1 MIFLSS
7 LDKPFQL
14 CYTIYVIG
22 EDTHNK
28 KRNSR
33 NANQYKGATPIEKNV
48 RVIDE
53 QGNEYEA
60 TYPKRAKGLVKNGRA
75 RFIDEHTL
83 CLACPPNEFT
93 DNLEE
98 NIMEENKTLSVKDI
112 FDAIGQ
118 LRSEAVYLNN
128 ALSTLSDIP
137 SSGTGAPGS
146 PGDIGAQAK
155 ATAIAEIISARET
168 TNQQMLAFYQRMYD
182 DIVNTESKTFAAKA
196 DVIQKCFRDLMTC
209 RACTELD
216 SEDKLVALG
225 DLGERIQSLLS
236 QLITEDVKP
245 Q

>member
-1 MIFLSS
+1 MN
-7 LDKPFQL
+7 
-14 CYTIYVIG
+14 G

-28 KRNSR
+28 KRNSQI
-33 NANQYKGATPIEKNV
+33 ANQYKGATPIEKTV

-75 RFIDEHTL
+75 RFIDEHTI
-83 CLACPPNEFT
+83 CLACLPDELN

-98 NIMEENKTLSVKDI
+98 SKMEENKTLTVKDI

-118 LRSEAVYLNN
+118 LRSESAYLNN

-137 SSGTGAPGS
+137 CSGTGDPGS
-146 PGDIGAQAK
+146 PGDIGSQAK
-155 ATAIAEIISARET
+155 ASAIADVIKCRET

-182 DIVNTESKTFAAKA
+182 DLVNAEAKVFATQA

-216 SEDKLVALG
+216 SEDKLVALT

-236 QLITEDVKP
+236 KLITSDVKP

>member
-1 MIFLSS
+1 M
-7 LDKPFQL
+7 
-14 CYTIYVIG
+14 IG

-28 KRNSR
+28 KRNSQ

-75 RFIDEHTL
+75 RFIDEHTI
-83 CLACPPNEFT
+83 CLACPPNEMNE
-93 DNLEE
+93 NLEE
-98 NIMEENKTLSVKDI
+98 NKMEENKTLTVKDI

-118 LRSEAVYLNN
+118 LRSESAYLNN

-137 SSGTGAPGS
+137 CSSTGAPGS

-155 ATAIAEIISARET
+155 ANAIADVIKCRET

-182 DIVNTESKTFAAKA
+182 DIVNAESRAFASKA
-196 DVIQKCFRDLMTC
+196 DVIQKSFRDLMTC

-216 SEDKLVALG
+216 SEDKLVAFT

-236 QLITEDVKP
+236 QLITDDVKP

>member
-1 MIFLSS
+1 MN
-7 LDKPFQL
+7 
-14 CYTIYVIG
+14 G

-33 NANQYKGATPIEKNV
+33 YANQYKGATPIEKNV

-75 RFIDEHTL
+75 RFIDEHTI
-83 CLACPPNEFT
+83 CLACPPDELNE
-93 DNLEE
+93 NLEKPK
-98 NIMEENKTLSVKDI
+98 MEEYKTLTVKDI

-118 LRSEAVYLNN
+118 LRSESAYLNN

-137 SSGTGAPGS
+137 SSGTGDPGS

-155 ATAIAEIISARET
+155 ASAISEIISERET
-168 TNQQMLAFYQRMYD
+168 TIRQMLAFYQRMYD
-182 DIVNTESKTFAAKA
+182 DLVNAENQAFATKA
-196 DVIQKCFRDLMTC
+196 DVIQKSFRDLMTC

-216 SEDKLVALG
+216 SEDKLVALT
-225 DLGERIQSLLS
+225 DLGERIQCLLS
-236 QLITEDVKP
+236 QLLDDDVKP